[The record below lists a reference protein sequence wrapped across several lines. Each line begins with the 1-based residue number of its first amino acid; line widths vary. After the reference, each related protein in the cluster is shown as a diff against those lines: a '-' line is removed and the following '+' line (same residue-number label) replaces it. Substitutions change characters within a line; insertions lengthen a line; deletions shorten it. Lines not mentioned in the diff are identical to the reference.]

1 MRRIL
6 SEWPAIFEG
15 ALNAANSTPSPL
27 GTDTNY
33 ALLTLALASIKQNL
47 GIESGDPVYR

>member
-1 MRRIL
+1 VAGDFPGTANATNKTL
-6 SEWPAIFEG
+6 SAP
-15 ALNAANSTPSPL
+15 

-47 GIESGDPVYR
+47 GTSPVVFLQATFLGTA